1 MLKRQMLN
9 VVSTRLN
16 VTFDNKGGGT
26 LFLGKKA
33 NGKKRAT
40 VPLTK
45 RLRKEIEAA
54 VKANE
59 IEFLV
64 EFAGNSVQNVKR
76 SFNNAVRRA
85 GIEDFNIHDLRHTA
99 AVWMA
104 GNGTPME
111 KISTYIGHTRID
123 ITRNVYAKFQPEHL
137 QDAAAALEV

>member
-1 MLKRQMLN
+1 MLN

-54 VKANE
+54 FGSNE
-59 IEFLV
+59 TEQLV
-64 EFAGNSVQNVKR
+64 EYAGGRVKDVKKTFARAAKHSVLPPIYQER
-76 SFNNAVRRA
+76 
-85 GIEDFNIHDLRHTA
+85 ET
-99 AVWMA
+99 
-104 GNGTPME
+104 
-111 KISTYIGHTRID
+111 
-123 ITRNVYAKFQPEHL
+123 
-137 QDAAAALEV
+137 

>member
-54 VKANE
+54 
-59 IEFLV
+59 L
-64 EFAGNSVQNVKR
+64 
-76 SFNNAVRRA
+76 RA
-85 GIEDFNIHDLRHTA
+85 TGQSPSKSMPEDALR
-99 AVWMA
+99 M
-104 GNGTPME
+104 
-111 KISTYIGHTRID
+111 
-123 ITRNVYAKFQPEHL
+123 
-137 QDAAAALEV
+137 

>member
-1 MLKRQMLN
+1 MLKKQMLN
-9 VVSTRLN
+9 VVSIRLN

-26 LFLGKKA
+26 HFLGKKA

-45 RLRKEIEAA
+45 RLRKEIEETFESNETEYLVEYAGGRVKDVKKSFARA
-54 VKANE
+54 VKRAE
-59 IEFLV
+59 I
-64 EFAGNSVQNVKR
+64 K
-76 SFNNAVRRA
+76 
-85 GIEDFNIHDLRHTA
+85 DFTIHDLRHTE

-104 GNGTPME
+104 GNGTAME
-111 KISTYIGHTRID
+111 KISTYLGHTRID